1 MNRLPQWLAHAGA
14 LLVKIGKWVADFS
27 FWQFVV
33 FSLLVLVAGGIVESA
48 LFPDSPEPGVVHKK
62 ARHAPSVAAVAP
74 ASAPSSGASAEA
86 MPPADVKQGSESSR
100 SAEGAAEVQI
110 GRDGI
115 VVRDGGSQAQEVR
128 IGWKG
133 ISVGESGG
141 AAPGNGV
148 ADAQD
153 FNNSPIVSSNST
165 RGLVP
170 ILLAALAIM
179 WVLRYAVRSRV
190 RADARVGQAE
200 AAAEREALER
210 KVVEARLQALQA
222 QVEPHFLFNTLA
234 AVEHLIETDPAR
246 AGEMQRHLIA
256 FLRGAMPQLRGQTSC
271 LGDEIELC
279 RSYLAIMKIRM
290 EDRLSYGIDLPADLR
305 AAPFPVLMLQSVVEN
320 AIKHGLEPKAE
331 GGSLLISARAA
342 AGRLRVIVADSGLG
356 FGHGNTAGTGIGL
369 SNIRERLQALFGDR
383 AALVISANAPT
394 GAQVTIEIPL
404 EGTDGNHRG

>member
-14 LLVKIGKWVADFS
+14 LLVKVGRWVAGFS

-33 FSLLVLVAGGIVESA
+33 FSLLVLVAGGIVDSA
-48 LFPDSPEPGVVHKK
+48 LFPDGPEQGVAQRR
-62 ARHAPSVAAVAP
+62 ARQAPPDAAVAP
-74 ASAPSSGASAEA
+74 ASAPASGAAAEA
-86 MPPADVKQGSESSR
+86 MPAAEVKQGADATR
-100 SAEGAAEVQI
+100 GADGAAEVQI

-115 VVRDGGSQAQEVR
+115 VVRDGARQAQDVR

-133 ISVGESGG
+133 ISITESGS
-141 AAPGNGV
+141 AVPGKDV

-153 FNNSPIVSSNST
+153 FDDSTIGRSNST

-356 FGHGNTAGTGIGL
+356 FGNGHTAGTGIGL
-369 SNIRERLQALFGDR
+369 NNIRERLHALFGDR

-394 GAQVTIEIPL
+394 GAQVTIEVPL

>member
-1 MNRLPQWLAHAGA
+1 MNRLPQWLADAGA
-14 LLVKIGKWVADFS
+14 LLIKVGKWVAGFS

-33 FSLLVLVAGGIVESA
+33 FSLLVLVAGGIVDSA
-48 LFPDSPEPGVVHKK
+48 LFPDRPEQGVVYKR
-62 ARHAPSVAAVAP
+62 ARHAPPDAAVAP
-74 ASAPSSGASAEA
+74 ASVPASGASAEVI
-86 MPPADVKQGSESSR
+86 PPADVKQAADTARG
-100 SAEGAAEVQI
+100 AEGAAEVQI

-115 VVRDGGSQAQEVR
+115 VVHDGDSQAQEVR

-133 ISVGESGG
+133 ISVTESGG
-141 AAPGNGV
+141 AAPGENV
-148 ADAQD
+148 ADAQALD
-153 FNNSPIVSSNST
+153 DSTIVRSNST

-170 ILLAALAIM
+170 MLLAALAIM

-190 RADARVGQAE
+190 KADARVGQAE

-256 FLRGAMPQLRGQTSC
+256 FLRGAMPQMRGQTSC

-290 EDRLSYGIDLPADLR
+290 EDRLSYGIDMPADLR

-356 FGHGNTAGTGIGL
+356 FGNGNTAGTGIGL
-369 SNIRERLQALFGDR
+369 NNIRERLQALFGDR

-394 GAQVTIEIPL
+394 GAQVTIEVPL